1 VSGFLPLEAW
11 HPKMPTLSPS
21 SEWQQEQQQFQKV
34 RSFALDSSRLLE
46 LQVSL
51 LQNYICEQIPENRYN
66 AVRHVSEAVE
76 EVFETIHGLQLK
88 LACESMEVTVGSPKV
103 VRLPKPSA
111 TPPLE
116 EDDLDV
122 SVPADAPSEMS
133 LLRPP
138 KSKPFLG
145 RSERKVFGDD
155 GEVEEHPRNGS
166 KTSPRPSL
174 TIKRSDSNAQES
186 IASVADSVVESICS
200 EGVTSAICP
209 RGLLSPRWSGKL
221 LWDFLVMFL
230 VLMDAT
236 VLPYQLTFKSTFD
249 PDDFDEAWLWITT
262 LLFLMDV
269 VISFNT
275 AVEATEKDI
284 HVAPGSL
291 ILDRKLIAKKYLRGW
306 FAIDFGSTVP
316 WSQMAELMTAGEGS
330 SSQLTRLT
338 KVVKFVRL
346 LRLMRMLR
354 LAKLGAIWERI
365 EARIGSIF
373 FVQCVALI
381 RVLLVV
387 IGICHWNACIF
398 WLVGLPR
405 NLFSELLDDDLQET
419 YFNSPHWT
427 TVWRVTEAQAEAWRW
442 IDQPMSAKYVFC
454 FYWTLGVMRTMPAE
468 VTPVNLP
475 ERLFVLIF
483 MFFALSAFAIC
494 VSLITQAFFK
504 ISDRRRAFNEE
515 LAAVRMHLQKNAVEE
530 PVQMKVKAYLRY
542 IFDRRRI
549 QAKEAN
555 LLNILP
561 DQLKLQVRRSQLRCH
576 LEKIP
581 LMKELDPISFEK
593 VVDSLETF
601 DLMQGD
607 EVNSAGSPA
616 QAAWVLVFGRLRIV
630 KRLIMMSG
638 DTTTGDL
645 DVAPLIVDEHCLE
658 DEETTLSR
666 ITAIAAE
673 SSELLRV
680 DKEKFF
686 KCISENRKKSL
697 HVRGAALYHV
707 KKSTSNGSDGY
718 IRGRRRSMEGSMSTA
733 IHAAAVISSS

>member
-1 VSGFLPLEAW
+1 
-11 HPKMPTLSPS
+11 M
-21 SEWQQEQQQFQKV
+21 
-34 RSFALDSSRLLE
+34 
-46 LQVSL
+46 
-51 LQNYICEQIPENRYN
+51 
-66 AVRHVSEAVE
+66 
-76 EVFETIHGLQLK
+76 
-88 LACESMEVTVGSPKV
+88 
-103 VRLPKPSA
+103 
-111 TPPLE
+111 
-116 EDDLDV
+116 
-122 SVPADAPSEMS
+122 
-133 LLRPP
+133 
-138 KSKPFLG
+138 
-145 RSERKVFGDD
+145 
-155 GEVEEHPRNGS
+155 
-166 KTSPRPSL
+166 
-174 TIKRSDSNAQES
+174 
-186 IASVADSVVESICS
+186 
-200 EGVTSAICP
+200 
-209 RGLLSPRWSGKL
+209 
-221 LWDFLVMFL
+221 
-230 VLMDAT
+230 
-236 VLPYQLTFKSTFD
+236 
-249 PDDFDEAWLWITT
+249 
-262 LLFLMDV
+262 
-269 VISFNT
+269 
-275 AVEATEKDI
+275 
-284 HVAPGSL
+284 
-291 ILDRKLIAKKYLRGW
+291 
-306 FAIDFGSTVP
+306 
-316 WSQMAELMTAGEGS
+316 
-330 SSQLTRLT
+330 
-338 KVVKFVRL
+338 
-346 LRLMRMLR
+346 
-354 LAKLGAIWERI
+354 
-365 EARIGSIF
+365 
-373 FVQCVALI
+373 
-381 RVLLVV
+381 
-387 IGICHWNACIF
+387 
-398 WLVGLPR
+398 
-405 NLFSELLDDDLQET
+405 
-419 YFNSPHWT
+419 
-427 TVWRVTEAQAEAWRW
+427 
-442 IDQPMSAKYVFC
+442 
-454 FYWTLGVMRTMPAE
+454 
-468 VTPVNLP
+468 NLP

>member
-1 VSGFLPLEAW
+1 MEAW

-88 LACESMEVTVGSPKV
+88 LACESMEVTVGTPKV

-122 SVPADAPSEMS
+122 SVPADAPASEMS
-133 LLRPP
+133 LRDRPP
-138 KSKPFLG
+138 VPSKPFLG

-186 IASVADSVVESICS
+186 IASVADSVVESIRS
-200 EGVTSAICP
+200 EEVTSAICP

>member
-1 VSGFLPLEAW
+1 
-11 HPKMPTLSPS
+11 MPTLTADMPGC
-21 SEWQQEQQQFQKV
+21 EKEQLAQFQKV
-34 RSFALDSSRLLE
+34 RTFALDSSRLLE

-51 LQNYICEQIPENRYN
+51 LQNYICEQTPEGTYH
-66 AVRHVSEAVE
+66 AVRHVTEAVE
-76 EVFETIHGLQLK
+76 EVFDTIHGLQLK
-88 LACESMEVTVGSPKV
+88 LAGENLPSPGRVKAGAAAV
-103 VRLPKPSA
+103 VAPAEASAPAKLQLPRA
-111 TPPLE
+111 
-116 EDDLDV
+116 
-122 SVPADAPSEMS
+122 
-133 LLRPP
+133 LLP
-138 KSKPFLG
+138 
-145 RSERKVFGDD
+145 RSERKIFLTDD
-155 GEVEEHPRNGS
+155 DEDQTSSRDQSPGLTMS
-166 KTSPRPSL
+166 KA
-174 TIKRSDSNAQES
+174 ISNAQES
-186 IASVADSVVESICS
+186 IASIAESVVLSIKS
-200 EGVTSAICP
+200 EEVQSAICP
-209 RGLLSPRWSGKL
+209 RGLLSPRWWGKL
-221 LWDFLVMFL
+221 VWDFLVMFL
-230 VLMDAT
+230 VLSDAT

-249 PDDFDEAWLWITT
+249 PDDFDAAWLWITT
-262 LLFLMDV
+262 LVFGIDV

-275 AVEATEKDI
+275 AVEATEKDV

-291 ILDRKLIAKKYLRGW
+291 ILDRRVIAKKYLRGW

-316 WSQMAELMTAGEGS
+316 WSQLAELLTAGEDSGS
-330 SSQLTRLT
+330 AQLTRLT

-405 NLFSELLDDDLQET
+405 NLFSELMDDDLQEQ
-419 YFNSPHWT
+419 YLNSPHWT
-427 TVWRVTEAQAEAWRW
+427 TVWRVTEAQADAWRW
-442 IDQPMSAKYVFC
+442 IDRPMAEKYVFC

-515 LAAVRMHLQKNAVEE
+515 LAAVRMHLQKTAVEE
-530 PVQMKVKAYLRY
+530 PIQLKVKAYLRY

-561 DQLKLQVRRSQLRCH
+561 EQLKLQVRRSQMRMH
-576 LEKIP
+576 LQKIP
-581 LMKELDPISFEK
+581 LMRELEWDSFEK
-593 VVDSLETF
+593 VLDSLETF

-607 EVNSAGSPA
+607 EVNGAGSPA
-616 QAAWVLVFGRLRIV
+616 TAAWVLVFGRLRIV
-630 KRLIMMSG
+630 KRIIMMSN
-638 DTTTGDL
+638 DTNNDL
-645 DVAPLIVDEHCLE
+645 DIAPLIVDEHCLE
-658 DEETTLSR
+658 DENTVLSR
-666 ITAIAAE
+666 MTAIAAE
-673 SSELLRV
+673 SSELIRV
-680 DKEKFF
+680 DKVKFF
-686 KCISENRKKSL
+686 KCISETRKKSL

-707 KKSTSNGSDGY
+707 KKSTIEDDEMMEPNRTRSN
-718 IRGRRRSMEGSMSTA
+718 EAA